1 MASRAGRQGSMSP
14 DLKQLISDAPQTA
27 GKSIPSGS
35 GEEGCKVCGRDEDH
49 ANLLLCEACN
59 EEYHTYCL
67 DPPLECV
74 PDDDWFCG
82 EFLYTSLNVLHC
94 CILFD
99 MSRVTYLMQLSV
111 VHGHFCEKQTAA
123 KSSIL
128 SKMMMV

>member
-1 MASRAGRQGSMSP
+1 MIIAGKRARLFGDRKKGQIIASDRSLDRIMASQAGRQGSMSP
-14 DLKQLISDAPQTA
+14 DLKQLISDAPQTGGK
-27 GKSIPSGS
+27 GKSIPSGH

-82 EFLYTSLNVLHC
+82 EFVY
-94 CILFD
+94 
-99 MSRVTYLMQLSV
+99 
-111 VHGHFCEKQTAA
+111 
-123 KSSIL
+123 SI
-128 SKMMMV
+128 